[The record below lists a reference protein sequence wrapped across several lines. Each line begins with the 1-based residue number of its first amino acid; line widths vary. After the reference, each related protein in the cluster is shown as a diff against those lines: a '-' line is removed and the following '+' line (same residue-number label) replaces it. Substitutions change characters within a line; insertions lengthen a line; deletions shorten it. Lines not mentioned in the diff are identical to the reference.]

1 MVERRSHVADS
12 PQPRRLGMEWFL
24 DAVFPNGRTVT
35 IRGFA
40 GSEASECPGSFRYVK
55 SAPDNCHALNA
66 QAAIPASS
74 NENARAFGLAI
85 VAATLLERAKKIG
98 RHASGRGFDVQTC
111 PAAVEWSVALAC
123 GLASLASRSRGRLGE
138 KWKSAVSSPWF
149 ALLCAGVS
157 FAVLLLL
164 TGAFAGMALTKQ
176 PARMDMTGGPPIAA
190 ITPREQSQL
199 LERKYDNDLI
209 AVLIELTSHPGAT
222 GAGPASLSTTPEEL
236 ERERSAPVSVPL
248 RLPRILLDARSF
260 ATVPLNDRSTNN
272 YSDWGRGEQG
282 P

>member
-12 PQPRRLGMEWFL
+12 PEPRRLGMEWFL

-66 QAAIPASS
+66 QAAIAASS
-74 NENARAFGLAI
+74 NENARASGLAI
-85 VAATLLERAKKIG
+85 VAATLFERAKKIWS
-98 RHASGRGFDVQTC
+98 HSSGRSFDVQTY

-176 PARMDMTGGPPIAA
+176 PARTDMTGGPPIAA

-222 GAGPASLSTTPEEL
+222 GVGPASLPTTPEEA
-236 ERERSAPVSVPL
+236 ESERSAPVSVPL
-248 RLPRILLDARSF
+248 GLPRILLDARSF

-272 YSDWGRGEQG
+272 YSD
-282 P
+282 